1 MLKSLTK
8 AVEKKLSDHEKAA
21 RNLTKE
27 KRDFLAQLE
36 LEREAPL
43 NAPKAGGGNPDPMAR
58 EQEQNLIEQKF
69 GKEEPDAARVVA
81 GEELL
86 AFDKYADFQEAMN
99 YTFMLH
105 CMRMVLLIKL
115 VNKSTQLRAQ
125 ERAQKQLKAQAR
137 GGSEAGIEMDLFQI
151 N

>member
-1 MLKSLTK
+1 M
-8 AVEKKLSDHEKAA
+8 
-21 RNLTKE
+21 
-27 KRDFLAQLE
+27 F
-36 LEREAPL
+36 
-43 NAPKAGGGNPDPMAR
+43 
-58 EQEQNLIEQKF
+58 
-69 GKEEPDAARVVA
+69 A